1 MKEKTQNKSVRNAH
15 ILLAGYWIYKVLSGG
30 NVLKTT
36 LSVLGMENRSAVN
49 DARRKKALEKKTLGK
64 KTLGKKTPGQKA
76 LSSGAETAEAPSV
89 YEKAP
94 SVRGTAGTASARKAA
109 KAVSG
114 RSAAKKTAGTAA
126 AGIVR
131 SAAVQ
136 KAAKSI
142 LKSARVI

>member
-15 ILLAGYWIYKVLSGG
+15 ILLAGYWIYKVLNGG

-64 KTLGKKTPGQKA
+64 KTPGQKA
-76 LSSGAETAEAPSV
+76 LSSGAEPAEAPSV
-89 YEKAP
+89 NEKAP